1 MANRATS
8 KYLRVPPRKARLV
21 ADLVRGRDAN
31 EATAILK
38 HTRHKSAKFIEKAL
52 KSAIANASQGAKVNL
67 DALYVK
73 EICVNP
79 GPIIKRFTARA
90 MGRGT
95 RVNKRTSHVTV
106 VLGER

>member
-1 MANRATS
+1 MANQAKAS
-8 KYLRVPPRKARLV
+8 YLRVPPRKAKLV
-21 ADLVRGRDAN
+21 VDMVRGKNAN
-31 EATAILK
+31 DATAILL
-38 HTRHKSAKFIEKAL
+38 HTRHKSAKMISKVL
-52 KSAIANASQGAKVNL
+52 KSAIANASQASRVNV

-79 GPIIKRFTARA
+79 GPIIKRFTPRA

-95 RVNKRTSHVTV
+95 RVNKRTSHIVV